1 MIKFYYLY
9 LKVFRHFLCYHNID
23 NMDNEKM
30 PKNAEK
36 YYCEICDYTCFNNNE
51 YNKHLFT
58 GKHQAIILWLRLLLF
73 EQPLLPHI
81 QH

>member
-1 MIKFYYLY
+1 MIKFYYFY

-36 YYCEICDYTCFNNNE
+36 FYCEHCDFKCSKLSNYNIHCLTPKHKNNE
-51 YNKHLFT
+51 NEP
-58 GKHQAIILWLRLLLF
+58 LF
-73 EQPLLPHI
+73 ETD
-81 QH
+81 